1 MLVYGAGQ
9 FFVPHQDSEK
19 ADAMVGSLVVTL
31 PSSFK
36 GGALVVRH
44 AGMSATYR
52 SPKKSLSLVAFY
64 ADCRHEVRPVTSGYR
79 VTLTYNLLLQGDA
92 ATVDPPP
99 AQVDPVAAW
108 LLGHFEAAAAPARR
122 TAGGAGAAAHEP
134 ARRLVY
140 LLDHEYTARGLS
152 WSRLKGPDAMR
163 AATLQAAAVHAG
175 CGAVPGP
182 AGIPETR
189 DPLGPGAAPRYR
201 GSGPPPRA
209 AWG

>member
-9 FFVPHQDSEK
+9 FFVPHQDSEE

-79 VTLTYNLLLQGDA
+79 VTLTYNLFLQGDA
-92 ATVDPPP
+92 APWIRRRRRSIPWPLGSWATSRPRLLPLGARPAPP
-99 AQVDPVAAW
+99 
-108 LLGHFEAAAAPARR
+108 R
-122 TAGGAGAAAHEP
+122 T
-134 ARRLVY
+134 
-140 LLDHEYTARGLS
+140 
-152 WSRLKGPDAMR
+152 SRLGGWCTCSITSTR
-163 AATLQAAAVHAG
+163 
-175 CGAVPGP
+175 PGV
-182 AGIPETR
+182 
-189 DPLGPGAAPRYR
+189 
-201 GSGPPPRA
+201 
-209 AWG
+209 